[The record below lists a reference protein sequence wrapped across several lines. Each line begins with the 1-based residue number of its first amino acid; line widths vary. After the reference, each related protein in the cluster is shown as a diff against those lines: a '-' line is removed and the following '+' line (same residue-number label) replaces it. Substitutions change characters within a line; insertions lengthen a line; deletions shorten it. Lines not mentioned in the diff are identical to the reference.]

1 MKCRFFLLDLNED
14 RAESQPTIRLWGIG
28 DNGKRVL
35 IQSSQI
41 KPYFY
46 YLPEEN
52 ESSNSIRERLMKGRA
67 DFPKITA
74 IDVETRKLLR
84 RARDALKITC
94 SDSQAPAAYARK
106 IRKLLGRGQIFEED
120 LRLTVRYVT
129 DADVTPSAWHECD
142 VERVETQQVTVDLS
156 FVAKTLPVRIEN
168 DAVPEF
174 RILAFSM
181 LAVGE
186 RGSARAERDPVRAI
200 GVATSRGG
208 FEVFVAEGEEDSRLL
223 EDFIATVRK
232 SDPDLIVGYES
243 NNTGWP
249 YLIERC
255 KFRKIRLAVGRDGSQ
270 PHTSVYG
277 HVSVSG
283 RANLDIID
291 IAGGMPEIKVKT
303 IENLAKF
310 LQIPSAGKVKT
321 IEEFERNEL
330 WKDDT
335 GRRGL
340 IQNTGTNAQAL
351 LELTEATIN
360 YPMQLSALTGLPLD
374 QVMTA
379 AVGFR
384 VDSYLIKQAHGVGEL
399 IPTKIE
405 QPFYTYRGALV
416 LEPKTGLHDNIAVL
430 DFTSMYPNLMRA
442 YNLSPDTLVEP
453 GESISK
459 DSVFVIPDV
468 NHQFYKKPDG
478 FYRIVLSSLIEQRR
492 AVKKEMEG
500 LAEGSTRYVVLKERE
515 RAVKILTNACYGYAG
530 WTGARWYAKEVAES
544 ATALG
549 RDVIKKTIA
558 KADSLGLQVIYGDTD
573 SIFVVD
579 DLKKV
584 SQLES
589 WAKDEFDL
597 DIKREHKYTRVLFT
611 EAQKRYAGLLP
622 DKTLDIVGLEVVR
635 GDWSDIARQVQEQV
649 LLRILRDRSA
659 EKAVE
664 DVRATIR
671 KLRHNEVPMADLTIR
686 KTLTKPIEDYAVR
699 TPHVEV
705 AKMLLKQGWDLTVG
719 DKVAY
724 VIAKGP
730 GKLFQKAKPS
740 SQVGAEEVDI
750 DYYVENQ
757 IKPAAMRILER
768 FGVSEK
774 QLTV

>member
-1 MKCRFFLLDLNED
+1 LNEG
-14 RAESQPTIRLWGIG
+14 RSESQPTIRLWGID

-46 YLPEEN
+46 YLPEKKDT
-52 ESSNSIRERLMKGRA
+52 SNSVQERLMKGRA
-67 DFPKITA
+67 DFPKIT
-74 IDVETRKLLR
+74 DVEVETKKLLG

-94 SDSQAPAAYARK
+94 SDSHALAAYARN
-106 IRKLLGRGQIFEED
+106 IRKSLGKGEAFEED
-120 LRLTVRYVT
+120 LRLTVRYIT
-129 DADVTPSAWHECD
+129 DADVTPSAWHECE
-142 VERVETQQVTVDLS
+142 VERVETQRVAVDLS
-156 FVAKTLPVRIEN
+156 FVAKSLPVRIEN
-168 DAVPEF
+168 DAVPAL
-174 RILAFSM
+174 RILAFSI

-186 RGSARAERDPVRAI
+186 RGSARPERDPVRAI
-200 GVATSRGG
+200 GVATSQAG
-208 FEVFVAEGEEDSRLL
+208 FETFVAEGEDDSRLL
-223 EDFIATVRK
+223 ADFTALVRK
-232 SDPDLIVGYES
+232 FDPDIIAGYES

-255 KFRKIRLAVGRDGSQ
+255 KFRKIRPTVGRDGSE
-270 PHTSVYG
+270 PHTSAYG

-283 RANLDIID
+283 RTSLDILD
-291 IAGGMPEIKVKT
+291 VAGSMPEVKVKT

-310 LQIPSAGKVKT
+310 LQIPSAGRVET
-321 IEEFERNEL
+321 IEEFERGEL

-335 GRRGL
+335 GRRAL
-340 IQNTGTNAQAL
+340 IQNTRINAQAL

-379 AVGFR
+379 PVGFR
-384 VDSYLIKQAHGVGEL
+384 VDSYLIKQAHRAGEL

-416 LEPKTGLHDNIAVL
+416 LEPKTGLHDNIVVL
-430 DFTSMYPNLMRA
+430 DFTSMYPNLMKT
-442 YNLSPDTLVEP
+442 YNLSPDTLVKP
-453 GESISK
+453 AESVSE
-459 DSVFVIPDV
+459 DSVFVIPEV
-468 NHQFYKKPDG
+468 NHRFYKKPDG
-478 FYRIVLSSLIEQRR
+478 FYRIVLSSLIEQRK
-492 AVKKEMEG
+492 AVKKEMDG
-500 LAEGSTRYVVLKERE
+500 LAEGSTRYIVLRERE

-530 WTGARWYAKEVAES
+530 WAGARWYAKEVAES

-549 RDVIKKTIA
+549 RDVINKTIA

-579 DLKKV
+579 DPKKV
-584 SQLES
+584 KQLED
-589 WAKDEFDL
+589 WAKEEFDL
-597 DIKREHKYTRVLFT
+597 DIKREHEYTRVLFT

-649 LLRILRDRSA
+649 LTRILREQST

-671 KLRHNEVPMADLTIR
+671 RLRHNEVPMADLTIR

-705 AKMLLKQGWDLTVG
+705 AKMLVKQGWDLTVG

-740 SQVGAEEVDI
+740 SQVRTEDVDI
-750 DYYVENQ
+750 DYYVDNQ

-768 FGVSEK
+768 FGVSER